1 MLTSG
6 YIFMSIVYK
15 TKIPLCMYIFTYTHW
30 FLFTY
35 ALYVFILFLLFFPY
49 LFSLVLLEKNGL
61 FKEKSEKSSINHSI
75 FATVVLYLSCSFQIL
90 VLQVWTVW
98 NLLFNCS
105 LSQGLVILL
114 LTMFSP
120 KGKYFELKFT
130 AFCLSTLC
138 SAQLYQIM
146 LPLMKL
152 KKKMTTGG
160 GERKKPVLFYLFI
173 YF

>member
-1 MLTSG
+1 ML
-6 YIFMSIVYK
+6 IHK
-15 TKIPLCMYIFTYTHW
+15 HTH
-30 FLFTY
+30 
-35 ALYVFILFLLFFPY
+35 FILLHFSCFP
-49 LFSLVLLEKNGL
+49 LFSLLCLKNRDSL
-61 FKEKSEKSSINHSI
+61 RKKCESSINHSI

-98 NLLFNCS
+98 NLFNRS

-120 KGKYFELKFT
+120 EGKYFELKFT

-146 LPLMKL
+146 LPLMQL
-152 KKKMTTGG
+152 KKKMAAGG
-160 GERKKPVLFYLFI
+160 GERKKGFFLLNFFFLSLTSFM
-173 YF
+173 FLLK